1 MEATVISKQIATHE
15 TTPRLFMNAPLLAA
29 AERELAAFLETIGE
43 LIGPEFVD
51 LAAELWIKGL
61 SCTKEPCE
69 VKEAFWRRVTI
80 SACARLS
87 DFVIASTSGVPEY
100 SSQMLRASYL

>member
-1 MEATVISKQIATHE
+1 MISKQIATHE
-15 TTPRLFMNAPLLAA
+15 PMAKLFMNVDAPLLAA

-51 LAAELWIKGL
+51 LAAEQWIKCL
-61 SCTKEPCE
+61 TYIKEPCE
-69 VKEAFWRRVTI
+69 AKEAFWRRVTI

-87 DFVIASTSGVPEY
+87 GSINASASGVPEY
-100 SSQMLRASYL
+100 SSQMLHA